1 MNLQLSTVRILTISQ
16 TEDDC
21 QKIKTFM
28 ARMPF
33 NLTDRDFKVGELVP
47 TDDYDFAIFDATSL
61 PRIEKDRR
69 TGEETALDEADAK
82 HLALFRELL
91 TKPIKYVIYYG
102 EFLHDLDR
110 DRCPSAN
117 SKFTLFARIHEL
129 IDFINHYRPQ

>member
-1 MNLQLSTVRILTISQ
+1 
-16 TEDDC
+16 
-21 QKIKTFM
+21 M

-33 NLTDRDFKVGELVP
+33 DHLTERDFKVGELAP

-61 PRIEKDRR
+61 PRIVSDKME
-69 TGEETALDEADAK
+69 LSEADAK

-110 DRCPSAN
+110 ERCPSAN
-117 SKFTLFARIHEL
+117 SKFTLFARIREL
-129 IDFINHYRPQ
+129 IDFINHYKN